1 MAIYA
6 STALS
11 CTIGGV
17 DLSDHITRVSLNT
30 SADEIDTTA
39 FGDSQRTLIGG
50 LQSGSVSI
58 DFHNDFAA
66 SEVYATLT
74 ATGLGSAAAVV
85 VKPNSGS
92 TSATNP
98 SKTANCLITELP
110 FLDDSV
116 GELGTIS
123 VTWPISGPIVTA
135 TS

>member
-1 MAIYA
+1 MAVYA
-6 STALS
+6 ATNLS

-17 DLSDHITRVSLNT
+17 DLSDHITRVSFNT

-58 DFHNDFAA
+58 DFHNDFAS
-66 SEVYATLT
+66 SEVYATLA

-85 VKPNSGS
+85 VKPSAAS

-98 SKTANCLITELP
+98 SKSVSCLITELP
-110 FLDDSV
+110 FVDDSV

-123 VTWPISGPIVTA
+123 VTWPMTGAITTA